1 MSFLFLLLCVNLQ
14 YYVYIYIYSQVE
26 YLFCFHAGITRG
38 IVPAIA
44 IYLLI
49 IEAPVSTVRSPS
61 CTVWH
66 YLAGPVSC
74 LPNCFFFVWW
84 FSFIEFSILI
94 LDLGG
99 QFFRSFL
106 WLFIDKKLPECECT
120 SQNHCPARFDCP
132 RVYFGQPP
140 EFQHYWNCFACRLK
154 ANKEMGCLVST
165 PKDTGGYR
173 RRPTNIGDVSVF
185 VPGLRIPKP
194 ANFSESLGDHLSK
207 SLVERLSAL
216 RTRIVVMA
224 GQEAPTITRTR
235 RKTATQHG

>member
-1 MSFLFLLLCVNLQ
+1 
-14 YYVYIYIYSQVE
+14 
-26 YLFCFHAGITRG
+26 
-38 IVPAIA
+38 
-44 IYLLI
+44 
-49 IEAPVSTVRSPS
+49 
-61 CTVWH
+61 
-66 YLAGPVSC
+66 
-74 LPNCFFFVWW
+74 
-84 FSFIEFSILI
+84 
-94 LDLGG
+94 
-99 QFFRSFL
+99 
-106 WLFIDKKLPECECT
+106 
-120 SQNHCPARFDCP
+120 
-132 RVYFGQPP
+132 
-140 EFQHYWNCFACRLK
+140 
-154 ANKEMGCLVST
+154 MGCLVST